1 MGFLPF
7 SWILQIGLLPE
18 SSSQPFL
25 PSYFEGFGKYRIRWA
40 RFSEFL
46 SVWRYQ
52 LVTACWGNSDVQGCC
67 TRFSARSEFAQVCF
81 QPFRHQFPKL
91 PTGNGEEFQWEEFN
105 QFCQEVVLV
114 HIINILL
121 SISGIKARVKPKNE
135 KFRNHLAR
143 KQNLIKK
150 MSRKKKMRAS
160 LITMMTSTLLRKDG
174 KQLKF

>member
-1 MGFLPF
+1 MNSFQFDGTNWRLHAGV
-7 SWILQIGLLPE
+7 ILMYKVVAHVSLL
-18 SSSQPFL
+18 
-25 PSYFEGFGKYRIRWA
+25 GRK
-40 RFSEFL
+40 
-46 SVWRYQ
+46 
-52 LVTACWGNSDVQGCC
+52 
-67 TRFSARSEFAQVCF
+67 FAQVCC

-91 PTGNGEEFQWEEFN
+91 PTGNDEEFHWEEFN

-114 HIINILL
+114 HIVNILL

-150 MSRKKKMRAS
+150 MSRKKKMRVS